1 VAGDFINPDDVPV
14 LSIPLAQVMAVPRRF
29 AIVTSKFKTRATL
42 GALRGGLLTDLL
54 TSEAVAN
61 RIVAEAPELQK

>member
-1 VAGDFINPDDVPV
+1 
-14 LSIPLAQVMAVPRRF
+14 MAVPRRF

-42 GALRGGLLTDLL
+42 GALRGGLLTDLV